1 MALGEPLKGCKL
13 SYKLS
18 FLFLG
23 SSLVT
28 TDVCLPVVCIVL
40 DIVVPCVELALIA
53 SLPCGWTM
61 GGSTMCVLLLLL
73 LFSGKVIVQLLT
85 HCGLESLPT
94 VSVILCALVWV

>member
-18 FLFLG
+18 FLFLE

-53 SLPCGWTM
+53 SP
-61 GGSTMCVLLLLL
+61 
-73 LFSGKVIVQLLT
+73 
-85 HCGLESLPT
+85 P
-94 VSVILCALVWV
+94 VWLDYGREHNVCFVVVVV

>member
-1 MALGEPLKGCKL
+1 MALGEPLKGSKL

-18 FLFLG
+18 FLFLE

-40 DIVVPCVELALIA
+40 DIVVPCVELTLIA

-61 GGSTMCVLLLLL
+61 GGSTMC
-73 LFSGKVIVQLLT
+73 
-85 HCGLESLPT
+85 
-94 VSVILCALVWV
+94 SVVVVVVV